1 MSLRKGFQFDQIG
14 YWSEIKLEIIK
25 KYAAAYS
32 KILNAQKYTSF
43 YHVYIDGFAGAGVH
57 KSKGTGEYVLGSPL
71 NALLTKPPFKEYHLI
86 DLDPG
91 KIDNL
96 KEIVGDRNDVYFYQG
111 DCNNIL
117 LEKIFPKIQYK
128 DYRRGLCLLD
138 PYGLHL
144 AWQLIFV
151 AGQMKSIEIFLN
163 FPVADM
169 NRNVLWK
176 EFEGVDP
183 ADIARM
189 DAFWGDR
196 SWKEIAYSRDRNLF
210 GWPEKEENEVIA
222 QAYKKRLQQV
232 AGFDYV
238 PNPIPMRN

>member
-1 MSLRKGFQFDQIG
+1 MK
-14 YWSEIKLEIIK
+14 
-25 KYAAAYS
+25 
-32 KILNAQKYTSF
+32 N
-43 YHVYIDGFAGAGVH
+43 
-57 KSKGTGEYVLGSPL
+57 
-71 NALLTKPPFKEYHLI
+71 KEYHLI

-238 PNPIPMRN
+238 PNPIPMRNSKGATIYYLYFQNIKIKERHNGDWIFH